1 MNNLITIIDDK
12 NNSKK
17 LFFEPISKS
26 VHFDTNNIEDIMPE
40 DKILIVFSNTS
51 SYEHIDKR
59 VKQVE
64 NKFLKTNILFL
75 IPDNLKQN
83 FEKNR
88 NCITFPTKINK
99 LIHFVKQE
107 NNFPMTYK
115 NTELKNNILRNINSN
130 KTIKLSDIEKKILNL
145 LFFKTSIKKETIKI
159 SILQYKTEINSNSV
173 DSHLSRLRNKI
184 QSINVDFKI
193 TSNDTGVVSL
203 D

>member
-1 MNNLITIIDDK
+1 MNNLITIVDDK

-26 VHFDTNNIEDIMPE
+26 VHFDTNNIKDIMPE

-51 SYEHIDKR
+51 SFEHI
-59 VKQVE
+59 
-64 NKFLKTNILFL
+64 NKKIKKIKNEFLKTNILFL

-83 FEKNR
+83 FEKNK
-88 NCITFPTKINK
+88 NCITFPIKINE
-99 LIHFVKQE
+99 LINLIKKE

-115 NTELKNNILRNINSN
+115 NTEIKNNILRNINSN
-130 KTIKLSDIEKKILNL
+130 KTTKLSDIEKKILQL
-145 LFFKTSIKKETIKI
+145 LFFKESIKKEIIKI
-159 SILQYKTEINSNSV
+159 SILQYKTEIKSNSV

-184 QSINVDFKI
+184 QSINSDFKI
-193 TSNDTGVVSL
+193 ASHDTGIVSL

>member
-51 SYEHIDKR
+51 SHEHINKR

-64 NKFLKTNILFL
+64 NEFLKTNILFL

-99 LIHFVKQE
+99 LIHFIKQE
-107 NNFPMTYK
+107 NNFPMIHK

-130 KTIKLSDIEKKILNL
+130 KTIKLSDIEKKILHL

-159 SILQYKTEINSNSV
+159 SILQYKTEIQSNSV

-193 TSNDTGVVSL
+193 TSNDTGIVSL